1 MASRVRYVPADRH
14 LLPDAAGR
22 GPGGVG
28 LLPHPHDSGFAVCHT
43 VTCTAATWPRLPAR
57 HCPRA
62 PAAKASCPDPGT
74 RPLPAVGR
82 APHWGVLSSSPDCS
96 PLSPCS
102 SQPVLLRGR
111 PGQTWPFTCED
122 PICPGLCG
130 GSKGWGQAVRS
141 PAGSPVARLFCCFLI
156 IGLKGNKSEAGTGD
170 LIHRFGK
177 DCCPEL
183 SARVGGHAGGQGH
196 WVPVAAA
203 FALLGH
209 QAENKKI

>member
-1 MASRVRYVPADRH
+1 MSPPTGISCLTQPGEGQVGWGSCPTPMIRASLYVT
-14 LLPDAAGR
+14 L
-22 GPGGVG
+22 
-28 LLPHPHDSGFAVCHT
+28 S
-43 VTCTAATWPRLPAR
+43 PAR
-57 HCPRA
+57 LLRGRVSQHGIVPVPQRQ
-62 PAAKASCPDPGT
+62 
-74 RPLPAVGR
+74 RPAVQTR
-82 APHWGVLSSSPDCS
+82 GVLSSSPDCS